1 MPHAAP
7 IACALTGDELPERLA
22 DARELGEKA
31 LVGLEVF
38 DRRAVLRFSGERERV
53 DALVAAENRCC
64 SFLEF
69 EVAEDRERIELR
81 IATPEGGELPM
92 RSLVAGVVAGWEGGL

>member
-1 MPHAAP
+1 MPTDTP
-7 IACALTGDELPERLA
+7 IACTLTGDELPERLSA
-22 DARELGEKA
+22 ARELGEKA

-53 DALVAAENRCC
+53 DALVAAENKCC
-64 SFLEF
+64 SFFEF
-69 EVAEDRERIELR
+69 EVDEDAERIELR
-81 IATPEGGELPM
+81 IATPEGGQLPM